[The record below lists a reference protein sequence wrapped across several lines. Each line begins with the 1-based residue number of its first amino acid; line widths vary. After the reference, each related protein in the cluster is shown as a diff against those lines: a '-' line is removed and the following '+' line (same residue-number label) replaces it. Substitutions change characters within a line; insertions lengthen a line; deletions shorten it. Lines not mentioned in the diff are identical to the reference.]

1 MVHWKD
7 TLLYIYVCIIM
18 RLSNSAC
25 EAQLLSFTTI
35 GQMTDL
41 AVSTGDQLFASEQ
54 NVVYRLNSSSLAMQ
68 ETLRLTGGVSILGL
82 SLTPDESTLVVCA
95 SDESCTVYDANN
107 MNKGTSKVFG
117 SVLASSDSVALMS
130 TSDSGGGNS
139 FYVGSSNGSGGVNL
153 IGQYGVG
160 GTASNVSRTS
170 GDLFSV
176 TASSFTRIWFE
187 GFVAGSYAYFVVL
200 DVNTSSTSEAGIRVL
215 RVCNNS
221 YENMIESMSE
231 IELDCLGLAGRVN
244 GYARLAGASLV
255 TYPINGP
262 SSYETTLLVGIV
274 TPPLGSYS
282 GMYHSRVCAYRLSQ
296 IDSMMDNASSP
307 SPSYTCFSG
316 PLPWWNKNDTS
327 FSCSTSCNMSSPGAV
342 EAPTLPAVS
351 QPLSVPLINTS
362 YELSYTLSIYLE
374 STTLLFIASTNQTGD
389 SILQGV
395 SSKGHGVALKYGD
408 LYSYPAL
415 YILVPCS

>member
-1 MVHWKD
+1 MHK
-7 TLLYIYVCIIM
+7 LLYVCIIVHLTN
-18 RLSNSAC
+18 RECNA
-25 EAQLLSFTTI
+25 ELLSFTTI

-41 AVSTGDQLFASEQ
+41 AVNTGDRLFASEQ
-54 NVVYRLNSSSLAMQ
+54 NVVYRLNSSSLAIQ

-107 MNKGTSKVFG
+107 MNNGTRKVFG

-130 TSDSGGGNS
+130 TSDGGGGNS
-139 FYVGSSNGSGGVNL
+139 FYVGSSSGSGGMNL
-153 IGQYGVG
+153 IGQYGLD

-176 TASSFTRIWFE
+176 TASSFTRSWFG
-187 GFVAGSYAYFVVL
+187 GFVTGSYAYFVVL

-221 YENMIESMSE
+221 YENRIASMSE

-262 SSYETTLLVGIV
+262 SSYETTLLVGIM
-274 TPPLGSYS
+274 TPSLGSYS
-282 GMYHSRVCAYRLSQ
+282 GMYHSRVCTYRLSQ
-296 IDSMMDNASSP
+296 IDLMMDNVSTP
-307 SPSYTCFSG
+307 SPSYTCISG
-316 PLPWWNKNDTS
+316 PLPWWNKNDSS
-327 FSCSTSCNMSSPGAV
+327 FNCSTRCRMSSPGTV
-342 EAPTLPAVS
+342 EAPILPAVS
-351 QPLSVPLINTS
+351 QPLSVPLTNTS
-362 YELSYTLSIYLE
+362 YQLSYALSIYLE
-374 STTLLFIASTNQTGD
+374 SITLLFIASTNQTGH
-389 SILQGV
+389 SILQAV
-395 SSKGHGVALKYGD
+395 SRKGHSATNVW
-408 LYSYPAL
+408 
-415 YILVPCS
+415 